1 MLHSLRIL
9 TSLLAI
15 LFLLAACAPAAPGT
29 TAAPTEEERLRVVV
43 SILPVANIVY
53 NIGGD
58 RIDLDAIM
66 PPGADPHTFEPRPS
80 DAVKLSQADL
90 IFVNGMH
97 LDETTLKLAE
107 ANLKDGAEII
117 ELAAAVAGPDELIY
131 GQEHHHGHVEED
143 DHDDDDEHGHA
154 EEDDHDDDDE
164 HGHADEEGHDD
175 DDDEHGHA
183 DEEGHDDDDE
193 HGHTEEDDH
202 DDDDDEHGHADEEGH
217 DDDDD
222 EHGHA
227 DEEGHDDD
235 DDEHGHA
242 DEEGH
247 DDDDDEHGYA
257 DEEGH
262 DDDEHGH
269 TEEDDHDDDD
279 EHGRAAEDDHEGEEG
294 EPDPHLLLDP
304 NFAIRYAKVVF
315 VNLADRDPDNR
326 DYYESNF
333 NEYTARLL
341 ALDETIQAATATIP
355 ESNRRLLTYHDS
367 FGYFAIRYGYT
378 VIGAIQPNDTSQ
390 PSAQEVA
397 ALIDQ
402 LREEGVPAIFGS
414 ILFPADVIDQIA
426 SETGV
431 TVSTLLDD
439 GLPGGPDDP
448 EHTYIGMMVENMRT
462 LATTLGGDPSLMDG
476 VEVGNVPD
484 SE

>member
-1 MLHSLRIL
+1 MHYSLRTL
-9 TSLLAI
+9 LSLLAI
-15 LFLLAACAPAAPGT
+15 LVLLAACGPIAPET
-29 TAAPTEEERLRVVV
+29 TDTPAEEERLRVVV

-53 NIGGD
+53 NIGGG

-80 DAVKLSQADL
+80 DAVRLSQADL
-90 IFVNGMH
+90 IFFNGMH
-97 LDETTLKLAE
+97 LDESTLKLAE
-107 ANLKDGAEII
+107 ANLKEGAEII

-131 GQEHHHGHVEED
+131 GQEHHHGHAEDEDDHEEDDDEHGHAEEDDHDDDDEHGHAEEEGHDDDDDEHGHAEED

-164 HGHADEEGHDD
+164 HGHAGEEAHDD

-183 DEEGHDDDDE
+183 
-193 HGHTEEDDH
+193 EEDDH
-202 DDDDDEHGHADEEGH
+202 DDDDDEHGHA
-217 DDDDD
+217 
-222 EHGHA
+222 
-227 DEEGHDDD
+227 
-235 DDEHGHA
+235 
-242 DEEGH
+242 
-247 DDDDDEHGYA
+247 
-257 DEEGH
+257 
-262 DDDEHGH
+262 
-269 TEEDDHDDDD
+269 EEDDHEEDDDGHD
-279 EHGRAAEDDHEGEEG
+279 LAEEEG
-294 EPDPHLLLDP
+294 EPDPHLFLDP
-304 NFAIRYAKVVF
+304 NFVIRYAKVVF
-315 VNLADRDPDNR
+315 VSLAERDPENR

-341 ALDETIQAATATIP
+341 ALDEAIVATTATIP

-378 VIGAIQPNDTSQ
+378 VIGAIQPNDISQ

-402 LREEGVPAIFGS
+402 LLDEGVPAIFGS
-414 ILFPADVIDQIA
+414 ILFPADVIDLIA

-439 GLPGGPDDP
+439 GLPGEPDDP
-448 EHTYIGMMVENMRT
+448 EHTYIGMMVENLKT
-462 LATTLGGDPSLMDG
+462 LASVLGGDPSLMDG

>member
-1 MLHSLRIL
+1 MLHSLRTL

-15 LFLLAACAPAAPGT
+15 LLLLVACAPAAPGT
-29 TAAPTEEERLRVVV
+29 TDAPTEEERPRVVV
-43 SILPVANIVY
+43 SILPLANIVY
-53 NIGGD
+53 NIGGG

-80 DAVKLSQADL
+80 DAVKLAQADL

-97 LDETTLKLAE
+97 LDETTLRLAE
-107 ANLKDGAEII
+107 ANLKDGAQLI
-117 ELAAAVAGPDELIY
+117 ELAAAVAGPNELIY
-131 GQEHHHGHVEED
+131 GQEHHHGHAEMD
-143 DHDDDDEHGHA
+143 DHEEEDDEHGHA
-154 EEDDHDDDDE
+154 E
-164 HGHADEEGHDD
+164 EEGHDD

-183 DEEGHDDDDE
+183 E
-193 HGHTEEDDH
+193 
-202 DDDDDEHGHADEEGH
+202 EEGH

-227 DEEGHDDD
+227 EEEGHDDD

-242 DEEGH
+242 EEEGH
-247 DDDDDEHGYA
+247 DDDDDEHGHA
-257 DEEGH
+257 EEEG
-262 DDDEHGH
+262 
-269 TEEDDHDDDD
+269 
-279 EHGRAAEDDHEGEEG
+279 HEGEEG
-294 EPDPHLLLDP
+294 DPDPHLLLDP
-304 NFAIRYAKVVF
+304 KFAIRYAKVIF
-315 VNLADRDPDNR
+315 VTLAEHDPDNR

-341 ALDETIQAATATIP
+341 ALDEAIQATTATIP

-390 PSAQEVA
+390 PSAREVA

-414 ILFPADVIDQIA
+414 ILFPDDVIDQIA

-439 GLPGGPDDP
+439 GLPGEPDDP
-448 EHTYIGMMVENMRT
+448 EHTYIGMMVENMKT
-462 LATTLGGDPSLMDG
+462 LASVLGGDPSLMDG

>member
-1 MLHSLRIL
+1 MHHSLRTL
-9 TSLLAI
+9 SSLLAI
-15 LFLLAACAPAAPGT
+15 LFLIAACTPIAPGT
-29 TAAPTEEERLRVVV
+29 TAAPTEEERPRVVV
-43 SILPVANIVY
+43 SILPLANIVY

-66 PPGADPHTFEPRPS
+66 PPGTDPHTFEPRPS
-80 DAVKLSQADL
+80 DAVKLAQADL

-97 LDETTLKLAE
+97 LDETTQRLAE
-107 ANLKDGAEII
+107 ANLKDGAKLI
-117 ELAAAVAGPDELIY
+117 ELAAVVASPDELIY
-131 GQEHHHGHVEED
+131 GIEHHHGHAEMDDHEEDEHGHDEDDDEHGHAEEEDHDEDDDEHGHDEEEGHDEDDDEHGHADEDDHDDDDEHGHAQED

-154 EEDDHDDDDE
+154 EEDDHDDEDE
-164 HGHADEEGHDD
+164 HGHA
-175 DDDEHGHA
+175 
-183 DEEGHDDDDE
+183 
-193 HGHTEEDDH
+193 EEDDH
-202 DDDDDEHGHADEEGH
+202 DDDEDEHGHA
-217 DDDDD
+217 
-222 EHGHA
+222 
-227 DEEGHDDD
+227 
-235 DDEHGHA
+235 
-242 DEEGH
+242 
-247 DDDDDEHGYA
+247 
-257 DEEGH
+257 
-262 DDDEHGH
+262 
-269 TEEDDHDDDD
+269 EEDDHDDED
-279 EHGRAAEDDHEGEEG
+279 EHGHAEEDDHEGEEG

-304 NFAIRYAKVVF
+304 NFAIRYAKVIF
-315 VNLADRDPDNR
+315 VTLAEHDPDNR

-341 ALDETIQAATATIP
+341 ALDEAIQAATATIP

-390 PSAQEVA
+390 PSAKEVA

-439 GLPGGPDDP
+439 GLPGEPDDP
-448 EHTYIGMMVENMRT
+448 EHTYIGMMVQNMRT
-462 LATTLGGDPSLMDG
+462 LAAALGGDPSLMDG

>member
-1 MLHSLRIL
+1 MHHSLRTL
-9 TSLLAI
+9 SSLLAI
-15 LFLLAACAPAAPGT
+15 LFLIAACTPIAPGT
-29 TAAPTEEERLRVVV
+29 TAVPTEEERPRVVV
-43 SILPVANIVY
+43 SILPLANIVY

-66 PPGADPHTFEPRPS
+66 PPGTDPHTFEPRPS
-80 DAVKLSQADL
+80 DAVKLAQADL

-97 LDETTLKLAE
+97 LDETTLRLAQ
-107 ANLKDGAEII
+107 ANLKDGAKLI

-131 GQEHHHGHVEED
+131 GQEHHHGHGEMDDHGHAEED

-154 EEDDHDDDDE
+154 EEDDHDDGDE
-164 HGHADEEGHDD
+164 HGHAQ
-175 DDDEHGHA
+175 
-183 DEEGHDDDDE
+183 
-193 HGHTEEDDH
+193 EDDH
-202 DDDDDEHGHADEEGH
+202 DDDEHAHA
-217 DDDDD
+217 
-222 EHGHA
+222 
-227 DEEGHDDD
+227 
-235 DDEHGHA
+235 
-242 DEEGH
+242 
-247 DDDDDEHGYA
+247 
-257 DEEGH
+257 
-262 DDDEHGH
+262 
-269 TEEDDHDDDD
+269 EEDDH
-279 EHGRAAEDDHEGEEG
+279 EDEEG

-304 NFAIRYAKVVF
+304 NFAIRYAKVIF
-315 VNLADRDPDNR
+315 VTLAEHDPDNR

-341 ALDETIQAATATIP
+341 ALDEAIQAATATIP

-390 PSAQEVA
+390 PSAKEVA

-439 GLPGGPDDP
+439 GLPGEPDDP
-448 EHTYIGMMVENMRT
+448 EHTYIGMMVQNMRT
-462 LATTLGGDPSLMDG
+462 LAAALGGDPSLMDG

>member
-9 TSLLAI
+9 SSVLTL
-15 LFLLAACAPAAPGT
+15 LFLLAACIPAAPGT
-29 TAAPTEEERLRVVV
+29 TDAPTDEERPRVVV
-43 SILPVANIVY
+43 SILPLANIVY

-66 PPGADPHTFEPRPS
+66 PPGTDPHTFEPRPS
-80 DAVKLSQADL
+80 DAVKLAQADL

-97 LDETTLKLAE
+97 LDETTMRLAQ
-107 ANLKDGAEII
+107 ANLKDGAKLI

-131 GQEHHHGHVEED
+131 GQEHHHGHGEMDDHDDDEHGHAEEDDHDDDDEHGHAEEDDHDDDDDEHGHAEEDDHDDDDDEHGHAEEDDHDDDDEHGHAEED

-164 HGHADEEGHDD
+164 HGHADE
-175 DDDEHGHA
+175 DE
-183 DEEGHDDDDE
+183 
-193 HGHTEEDDH
+193 
-202 DDDDDEHGHADEEGH
+202 
-217 DDDDD
+217 
-222 EHGHA
+222 
-227 DEEGHDDD
+227 
-235 DDEHGHA
+235 
-242 DEEGH
+242 
-247 DDDDDEHGYA
+247 
-257 DEEGH
+257 
-262 DDDEHGH
+262 
-269 TEEDDHDDDD
+269 
-279 EHGRAAEDDHEGEEG
+279 HEGEEG
-294 EPDPHLLLDP
+294 EPDPHLFLDP
-304 NFAIRYAKVVF
+304 HFVIRYAKVIF
-315 VNLADRDPDNR
+315 VSLAEHDPDNR

-341 ALDETIQAATATIP
+341 ALDEAIQAVTATIP

-390 PSAQEVA
+390 PSAKEVA

-439 GLPGGPDDP
+439 GLPGEPDDP

-476 VEVGNVPD
+476 IEVGNVPD

>member
-1 MLHSLRIL
+1 MLYSLRIL
-9 TSLLAI
+9 SSLLTL
-15 LFLLAACAPAAPGT
+15 LFLLAACAPAAPVT
-29 TAAPTEEERLRVVV
+29 TAPTEEERLRVVV
-43 SILPVANIVY
+43 SILPLANIVY
-53 NIGGD
+53 NIGGG

-66 PPGADPHTFEPRPS
+66 PPGTDPHTFEPRPS
-80 DAVKLSQADL
+80 DAVKLAQADL

-97 LDETTLKLAE
+97 LDETTLRLAE
-107 ANLKDGAEII
+107 ANLKDGAKLI

-131 GQEHHHGHVEED
+131 GQEHHHGHGEMDDHEDDEHGHAEED
-143 DHDDDDEHGHA
+143 DHDDDDDEHGHA
-154 EEDDHDDDDE
+154 EEDDHDDDD
-164 HGHADEEGHDD
+164 
-175 DDDEHGHA
+175 DEHGHA
-183 DEEGHDDDDE
+183 EEGDHDDEDE
-193 HGHTEEDDH
+193 HGHAEEDDDH
-202 DDDDDEHGHADEEGH
+202 DDDDDEHGHAEEDDHDE
-217 DDDDD
+217 D

-227 DEEGHDDD
+227 D
-235 DDEHGHA
+235 
-242 DEEGH
+242 
-247 DDDDDEHGYA
+247 
-257 DEEGH
+257 
-262 DDDEHGH
+262 
-269 TEEDDHDDDD
+269 EDDHDDDD
-279 EHGRAAEDDHEGEEG
+279 EHGHAEEDDHEGEEG

-304 NFAIRYAKVVF
+304 NFAIRYAKVIF
-315 VNLADRDPDNR
+315 VTLAEHDPDNR

-333 NEYTARLL
+333 NEYTARLV
-341 ALDETIQAATATIP
+341 ALDEASQAATATIP

-448 EHTYIGMMVENMRT
+448 EHTYIGMMVQNMRT

>member
-1 MLHSLRIL
+1 MHHSLRTL
-9 TSLLAI
+9 SSLLAI
-15 LFLLAACAPAAPGT
+15 LFLIAACTPIAPGT
-29 TAAPTEEERLRVVV
+29 TAAPTEEERPRVVV
-43 SILPVANIVY
+43 SILPLANIVY

-80 DAVKLSQADL
+80 DAVKLAQADL

-97 LDETTLKLAE
+97 LDETTLRLAQ
-107 ANLKDGAEII
+107 ANLKDGAELI

-131 GQEHHHGHVEED
+131 GQEHHHGHGEMDDHEGDEHGHAEEDGHDDDDDEHGHAEEDDHDDDDDEHGHAEEDDHDDEDDEHGHAEED

-164 HGHADEEGHDD
+164 HGHA
-175 DDDEHGHA
+175 
-183 DEEGHDDDDE
+183 
-193 HGHTEEDDH
+193 
-202 DDDDDEHGHADEEGH
+202 
-217 DDDDD
+217 
-222 EHGHA
+222 
-227 DEEGHDDD
+227 
-235 DDEHGHA
+235 
-242 DEEGH
+242 
-247 DDDDDEHGYA
+247 
-257 DEEGH
+257 
-262 DDDEHGH
+262 
-269 TEEDDHDDDD
+269 EEDDHDDDD
-279 EHGRAAEDDHEGEEG
+279 EHGHAEEDDHAGEEG

-304 NFAIRYAKVVF
+304 NFAIRYAKVIF
-315 VNLADRDPDNR
+315 VTLAEHDPDNR

-341 ALDETIQAATATIP
+341 ALDEAIQAATATIP

-390 PSAQEVA
+390 PSAKEVA

-439 GLPGGPDDP
+439 GLPGEPDDP
-448 EHTYIGMMVENMRT
+448 EHTYIGMMVQNMRT
-462 LATTLGGDPSLMDG
+462 LATALGGDPSLMDG

>member
-1 MLHSLRIL
+1 MHHSLRTL
-9 TSLLAI
+9 SSLLAI
-15 LFLLAACAPAAPGT
+15 LFLIAACTPIAPGT
-29 TAAPTEEERLRVVV
+29 TAAPTEEERPRVVV
-43 SILPVANIVY
+43 SILPLANIVY

-66 PPGADPHTFEPRPS
+66 PPGTDPHTFEPRPS
-80 DAVKLSQADL
+80 DAVKLAQADL

-97 LDETTLKLAE
+97 LDETTMRLAE
-107 ANLKDGAEII
+107 ANLKDGAKLI
-117 ELAAAVAGPDELIY
+117 ELAAVVAGPDELIY
-131 GQEHHHGHVEED
+131 GQEHHHGHGEMDDHEGDEHGHAEED
-143 DHDDDDEHGHA
+143 DHDDEDEHGHAEEDDHDDDDDEHGHADEDDHDDEDEHGHAEEDDHDDDDDEHGHAEEDGHDDDDDEHGHA

-164 HGHADEEGHDD
+164 HGHAE
-175 DDDEHGHA
+175 
-183 DEEGHDDDDE
+183 
-193 HGHTEEDDH
+193 
-202 DDDDDEHGHADEEGH
+202 
-217 DDDDD
+217 
-222 EHGHA
+222 
-227 DEEGHDDD
+227 
-235 DDEHGHA
+235 
-242 DEEGH
+242 
-247 DDDDDEHGYA
+247 
-257 DEEGH
+257 
-262 DDDEHGH
+262 
-269 TEEDDHDDDD
+269 
-279 EHGRAAEDDHEGEEG
+279 EDDHEGEEG

-304 NFAIRYAKVVF
+304 NFAIRYAKVIF
-315 VNLADRDPDNR
+315 VSLAELDPDNR

-333 NEYTARLL
+333 NEYTARLV
-341 ALDETIQAATATIP
+341 ALDEAIVAVTATIP

-390 PSAQEVA
+390 PSAKEVA

-439 GLPGGPDDP
+439 GLPGEPDDP

-462 LATTLGGDPSLMDG
+462 LATALGGDPSLMDG
-476 VEVGNVPD
+476 VDVGNVPD

>member
-1 MLHSLRIL
+1 MHHSLRTL
-9 TSLLAI
+9 SSLLAI
-15 LFLLAACAPAAPGT
+15 LFLIAACTPIAPGT
-29 TAAPTEEERLRVVV
+29 TAAPTEEERPRVVV
-43 SILPVANIVY
+43 SILPLANIVY

-66 PPGADPHTFEPRPS
+66 PPGTDPHTFEPRPS
-80 DAVKLSQADL
+80 DAVKLAQADL

-97 LDETTLKLAE
+97 LDETTMRLAE
-107 ANLKDGAEII
+107 ANLKDGAKLI
-117 ELAAAVAGPDELIY
+117 ELAAVVAGPDELIY
-131 GQEHHHGHVEED
+131 GQEHHHGHGEMD
-143 DHDDDDEHGHA
+143 DHEGDEHGHA
-154 EEDDHDDDDE
+154 EEDDHEDEDE
-164 HGHADEEGHDD
+164 HGHA
-175 DDDEHGHA
+175 
-183 DEEGHDDDDE
+183 
-193 HGHTEEDDH
+193 EEDDH
-202 DDDDDEHGHADEEGH
+202 DDDDDEHGHADEDDHDDEDEHGHAEEDDHDDDDDEHGHAEEDGH

-227 DEEGHDDD
+227 DEDDHDD

-242 DEEGH
+242 D
-247 DDDDDEHGYA
+247 
-257 DEEGH
+257 
-262 DDDEHGH
+262 
-269 TEEDDHDDDD
+269 
-279 EHGRAAEDDHEGEEG
+279 EDDHEGEEG

-304 NFAIRYAKVVF
+304 NFAIRYAKVIF
-315 VNLADRDPDNR
+315 VSLAELDPDNR

-333 NEYTARLL
+333 NEYTARLV
-341 ALDETIQAATATIP
+341 ALDEAIVAVTATIP

-390 PSAQEVA
+390 PSAKEVA

-448 EHTYIGMMVENMRT
+448 EHTYIGMMVQNMRT
-462 LATTLGGDPSLMDG
+462 LATALGGDPSLMDG